1 MRFMSKDGTL
11 GFNNA
16 HWIKTTNKLFITGV
30 HRLFFNL
37 MKVAKCKK
45 HYKLKKVFCCL
56 KKKKREKKTSVKNKC
71 KKIAS

>member
-30 HRLFFNL
+30 HRLCFNL

-45 HYKLKKVFCCL
+45 HYKLKKSFL
-56 KKKKREKKTSVKNKC
+56 LFEKEKERKENVSQK
-71 KKIAS
+71 